1 MRIEQ
6 LNIEAFGGCNFSCQ
20 MCPQAKEMGGRE
32 RDFLKTLPFN
42 VFAKVV
48 EDAMPY
54 GLKAVSLH
62 GSGEPT
68 VHRELEKMVRFVAE
82 RNLHASFFTNGLR
95 LTGVLFERLVEAGLD
110 LVTVSLVGANRESYR
125 KWMNQDSFETVLAN
139 LKDCR
144 EVMQRRPDEG
154 EFHTRH
160 LITEPERKDEEIGE
174 YRRNIIDPL
183 GCKAEIWMMQNW
195 AGQYESEYNRFAHA
209 PKKLRSCGR
218 PFAATLEVRA
228 GGLNGHNAAVVPCPF
243 VLGKDSQ
250 AVLGHLDTQS
260 VSEVLGGKLLTEL
273 RQAHLEE
280 RFDDVS
286 YCKDCDMLADD
297 PEVLARS
304 NIPGRYV
311 GQSKTSSV
319 DYIAAT
325 PKEVDKLLPMLR

>member
-6 LNIEAFGGCNFSCQ
+6 LNIEIFGGCNLSCQ
-20 MCPQAKEMGGRE
+20 MCPQGKEMGGRE
-32 RDFLKTLPFN
+32 KDFLKTMSFE
-42 VFAKVV
+42 VFTKVV
-48 EDAMPY
+48 EDSMQY

-68 VHRELEKMVRFVAE
+68 GHPDIEKMVKFVAE

-95 LTGVLFERLVEAGLD
+95 LPGKLFERLVLAGLD
-110 LVTVSLVGANRESYR
+110 LATVSMVGATRENYH
-125 KWMNQDSFETVLAN
+125 KWMNTDSFGVVLAN
-139 LKDCR
+139 LHDCR
-144 EVMQRRPDEG
+144 EVMRRHQGKG

-160 LITEPERKDEEIGE
+160 LITEPERKDDEIRE
-174 YRRNIIDPL
+174 HIANIIEPL
-183 GCKAEIWMMQNW
+183 NCKGEIWMMQNW
-195 AGQYESEYNRFAHA
+195 AGQYSDTVYNRFDHA

-228 GGLNGHNAAVVPCPF
+228 GGLNSHHAAVVPCPF

-286 YCKDCDMLADD
+286 YCKGCDMLADD
-297 PEVLARS
+297 QEVLAWS

-311 GQSKTSSV
+311 GQSKTSNV
-319 DYIAAT
+319 DYPAAAT
-325 PKEVDKLLPMLR
+325 LTVG